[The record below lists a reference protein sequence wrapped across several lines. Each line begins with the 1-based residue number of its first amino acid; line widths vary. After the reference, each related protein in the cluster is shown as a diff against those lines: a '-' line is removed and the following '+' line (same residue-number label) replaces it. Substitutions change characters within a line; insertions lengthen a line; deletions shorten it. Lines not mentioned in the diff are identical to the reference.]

1 MASPSVSRC
10 QRTACCFRICLQY
23 NLNGCVRI
31 LLTSAF
37 SISSRNLSPLV
48 GLGTAGSIHMKPQP
62 DLEPTMPRVLV
73 AEDDTLVRI
82 AIAEALRD
90 AGFRVMEAAS
100 AAEALAYLE
109 AAERVDLVFSDI
121 QMPGSL
127 DRFGLAR
134 RLRGPH
140 PQLPLHLTPR
150 HPPPADGRDRP
161 PHDRR

>member
-62 DLEPTMPRVLV
+62 DPEPTMPRVLV
-73 AEDDTLVRI
+73 AEDNTLVRI
-82 AIAEALRD
+82 AIADALSEV
-90 AGFRVMEAAS
+90 GFRVMETAS
-100 AAEALAYLE
+100 ADEEQANLE
-109 AAERVDLVFSDI
+109 AADRVQLVLSAAHMESDRSRA
-121 QMPGSL
+121 GK
-127 DRFGLAR
+127 
-134 RLRGPH
+134 
-140 PQLPLHLTPR
+140 
-150 HPPPADGRDRP
+150 
-161 PHDRR
+161 

>member
-1 MASPSVSRC
+1 MYSCIFVFFN
-10 QRTACCFRICLQY
+10 QKTADDMRISDWSSDVCSSDLFRICLQY

-100 AAEALAYLE
+100 ADEALAYLE
-109 AAERVDLVFSDI
+109 AEI
-121 QMPGSL
+121 
-127 DRFGLAR
+127 
-134 RLRGPH
+134 
-140 PQLPLHLTPR
+140 
-150 HPPPADGRDRP
+150 GRA
-161 PHDRR
+161 HV

>member
-1 MASPSVSRC
+1 
-10 QRTACCFRICLQY
+10 
-23 NLNGCVRI
+23 
-31 LLTSAF
+31 
-37 SISSRNLSPLV
+37 
-48 GLGTAGSIHMKPQP
+48 MKPQP

-100 AAEALAYLE
+100 ADEALAYLE

-127 DRFGLAR
+127 DGFGMAR
-134 RLRGPH
+134 RLRG
-140 PQLPLHLTPR
+140 
-150 HPPPADGRDRP
+150 RP
-161 PHDRR
+161 PEIRRAHVWTPITNAALV

>member
-1 MASPSVSRC
+1 MIRRPPISTRTDTLFPYTTLFRSPGTGVPMASPSVSRC

-73 AEDDTLVRI
+73 AEDATLRS
-82 AIAEALRD
+82 E
-90 AGFRVMEAAS
+90 G
-100 AAEALAYLE
+100 
-109 AAERVDLVFSDI
+109 
-121 QMPGSL
+121 
-127 DRFGLAR
+127 
-134 RLRGPH
+134 H
-140 PQLPLHLTPR
+140 PSELQPLMR
-150 HPPPADGRDRP
+150 
-161 PHDRR
+161 

>member
-1 MASPSVSRC
+1 
-10 QRTACCFRICLQY
+10 
-23 NLNGCVRI
+23 
-31 LLTSAF
+31 
-37 SISSRNLSPLV
+37 
-48 GLGTAGSIHMKPQP
+48 MKPQP

-100 AAEALAYLE
+100 ADEALAYLE

-127 DRFGLAR
+127 DGFGLAR
-134 RLRGPH
+134 RLRG
-140 PQLPLHLTPR
+140 R
-150 HPPPADGRDRP
+150 HPELPIILTSGNAARPDDMDGALFLPKPYDHQGLLQTRSEEHTSELQSLMRISYAVF
-161 PHDRR
+161 RF

>member
-90 AGFRVMEAAS
+90 AGRSEERRIGKECVSTCRSRWAAVHS
-100 AAEALAYLE
+100 
-109 AAERVDLVFSDI
+109 
-121 QMPGSL
+121 
-127 DRFGLAR
+127 
-134 RLRGPH
+134 
-140 PQLPLHLTPR
+140 
-150 HPPPADGRDRP
+150 
-161 PHDRR
+161 